1 MNTIVIYL
9 VSSLLS
15 ILEFLF
21 LARAIMSWFAQG
33 SGSKIYEFLCLA
45 TEPLIQPFRVLLS
58 HIVTL
63 SVVTTFDALRNS
75 PFDFA
80 FLLAFFVLVALERVL
95 YML

>member
-15 ILEFLF
+15 IMEFLF
-21 LARAIMSWFAQG
+21 LARAVMSWFVQG
-33 SGSKIYEFLCLA
+33 SGSRIYEFLCLA
-45 TEPLIQPFRVLLS
+45 TEPQPFRNLLS
-58 HIVTL
+58 RV
-63 SVVTTFDALRNS
+63 DGLRNC

-80 FLLAFFVLVALERVL
+80 FLLAFLVLVALERVL

>member
-21 LARAIMSWFAQG
+21 FARAVMSWFAQG
-33 SGSKIYEFLCLA
+33 SGSNIYEFLCLA

-58 HIVTL
+58 RV
-63 SVVTTFDALRNS
+63 DAFRNA

-80 FLLAFFVLVALERVL
+80 FLLAFFVLIALERVL
-95 YML
+95 YMF

>member
-21 LARAIMSWFAQG
+21 LARAVMSWFVQG
-33 SGSKIYEFLCLA
+33 SSSKIYEFLCLA

-58 HIVTL
+58 RV
-63 SVVTTFDALRNS
+63 DALRNS

-80 FLLAFFVLVALERVL
+80 FLLAFFVLIALERVL
-95 YML
+95 YMF

>member
-1 MNTIVIYL
+1 MNMIIIYL
-9 VSSLLS
+9 VSSLLR

-21 LARAIMSWFAQG
+21 LARAVMSWFVQG

-45 TEPLIQPFRVLLS
+45 TEPLIQPFRNLLS
-58 HIVTL
+58 RI
-63 SVVTTFDALRNS
+63 DALRNS

-80 FLLAFFVLVALERVL
+80 FLLAFLVLTALEQVL

>member
-15 ILEFLF
+15 ILDFLF
-21 LARAIMSWFAQG
+21 LARAVMSWFVQA
-33 SGSKIYEFLCLA
+33 SGSRIYEFLCLA
-45 TEPLIQPFRVLLS
+45 TEPLIQPFRNLLS
-58 HIVTL
+58 RV
-63 SVVTTFDALRNS
+63 DALRNS

-80 FLLAFFVLVALERVL
+80 FLLAFLVLVALEQVL

>member
-33 SGSKIYEFLCLA
+33 RGSKIYEFLCLA

-58 HIVTL
+58 HI
-63 SVVTTFDALRNS
+63 DALRNS

>member
-1 MNTIVIYL
+1 MNMIIIYL
-9 VSSLLS
+9 VSSLLR

-21 LARAIMSWFAQG
+21 LARAVMSWFVQG

-45 TEPLIQPFRVLLS
+45 TEPLIQPFRNLLS
-58 HIVTL
+58 RV
-63 SVVTTFDALRNS
+63 DALRNS

-80 FLLAFFVLVALERVL
+80 FLLAFLVLTALDQVL

>member
-21 LARAIMSWFAQG
+21 LARAVISWFVQG
-33 SGSKIYEFLCLA
+33 SGSRIYEFLCLA
-45 TEPLIQPFRVLLS
+45 TEPLIQPFRNLLS
-58 HIVTL
+58 RV
-63 SVVTTFDALRNS
+63 AGLRNC

-80 FLLAFFVLVALERVL
+80 FLLAFLVLVALERVL

>member
-21 LARAIMSWFAQG
+21 LA
-33 SGSKIYEFLCLA
+33 
-45 TEPLIQPFRVLLS
+45 TEPLIQPFRNLLS
-58 HIVTL
+58 RV
-63 SVVTTFDALRNS
+63 DGLRNC

-80 FLLAFFVLVALERVL
+80 FLLAFLVLVALERVL

>member
-1 MNTIVIYL
+1 MNIIIIYL

-21 LARAIMSWFAQG
+21 LARALMSWFAQG
-33 SGSKIYEFLCLA
+33 NGSKVYEFLCMA

-58 HIVTL
+58 RI
-63 SVVTTFDALRNS
+63 DALRNS

-80 FLLAFFVLVALERVL
+80 FILAFFVLMAFQRVL
-95 YML
+95 YMF

>member
-1 MNTIVIYL
+1 MNIIIIYL

-21 LARAIMSWFAQG
+21 LARAIMSWFVQG
-33 SGSKIYEFLCLA
+33 SGSKIYEFLCMA

-58 HIVTL
+58 RI
-63 SVVTTFDALRNS
+63 DALRNS

-80 FLLAFFVLVALERVL
+80 FILAFFVLIALQRVL
-95 YML
+95 YMF

>member
-21 LARAIMSWFAQG
+21 FFFFLMSWFAQG

-58 HIVTL
+58 RV
-63 SVVTTFDALRNS
+63 DALRNS

-80 FLLAFFVLVALERVL
+80 FLLAFFVLIALERVL
-95 YML
+95 YMF

>member
-21 LARAIMSWFAQG
+21 LARAVMSWFVQG
-33 SGSKIYEFLCLA
+33 SSSKIYEFLCLA
-45 TEPLIQPFRVLLS
+45 TEPLIQPFRGLLS
-58 HIVTL
+58 RV
-63 SVVTTFDALRNS
+63 DALRNS

-80 FLLAFFVLVALERVL
+80 FILAFFVLIVLERVL
-95 YML
+95 YMF

>member
-58 HIVTL
+58 HI
-63 SVVTTFDALRNS
+63 DALRNS
-75 PFDFA
+75 PFDLA